1 MTMPYLIGTDEAGYG
16 PNLGPLVIVA
26 TVWHVGG
33 CASECQEPLA
43 AGTRSHGN
51 RNGGQKFLTPATTR
65 SSACGDRAGSQS
77 QSDDLYD
84 RLAEV
89 VSRTPDRRTN
99 GQAPRVAI
107 ADSKSLYSPSQGLGQ
122 LERGVLAALG
132 VLNGVPADWC
142 AAWDAVCPG
151 ALSGYQGPP
160 WHRDFDRKVPLE
172 MDGDELVPLVA
183 RLRDGL
189 ARADVRLVAIR
200 GRAVF
205 PPQFNELVEQY
216 GSKGEALSRLTI
228 GLVAE
233 MLATLDAPAAVVCD
247 KHGGR
252 NRYGSLLQQQF
263 PDDLVH
269 VLAEGR
275 EESAYRCG
283 PSDAATLICFR
294 ARAESDLAAA
304 LASMTAKYLRE
315 LAMRALNDY
324 WCKQVPGLRPTAGYP
339 QDARRF
345 KREIATTQQSLGID
359 DRVIWRSR

>member
-1 MTMPYLIGTDEAGYG
+1 MSYLIGTDEAGYG

-26 TVWHVGG
+26 TVWQVDDPVQNA
-33 CASECQEPLA
+33 ASADLYERLA
-43 AGTRSHGN
+43 A
-51 RNGGQKFLTPATTR
+51 
-65 SSACGDRAGSQS
+65 
-77 QSDDLYD
+77 
-84 RLAEV
+84 V
-89 VSRTPDRRTN
+89 VSRTPDRGAN
-99 GQAPRVAI
+99 GRAPRVAI
-107 ADSKSLYSPSQGLGQ
+107 ADSKRLYTPAQGLGL

-132 VLNGVPADWC
+132 VAGRAPADWRD
-142 AAWDAVCPG
+142 AWDDVCPG
-151 ALSGYQGPP
+151 ALADCHGPP
-160 WHRDFDRKVPLE
+160 SHRDFDLSVPLE
-172 MDGDELVPLVA
+172 TDGDDLAQLIA

-189 ARADVRLVAIR
+189 AQAGVRLAAIR

-205 PPQFNELVEQY
+205 PPQFNDLIERH

-233 MLATLDAPAAVVCD
+233 VLETLDAPAAIVCD

-252 NRYGSLLQQQF
+252 SRYASLLQRQF

-275 EESAYRCG
+275 GESAYRCG
-283 PSDAATLICFR
+283 PPEAATLIRFR

-324 WCKQVPGLRPTAGYP
+324 WCKQVPGLRSTAGYP

-345 KREIATTQQSLGID
+345 KREIAARQQSLGID
-359 DRVIWRSR
+359 DRVIWRTR